1 MPTGRV
7 ETPLDVAPDHPAYA
21 GHFPGKPILPGVA
34 ILAEVL
40 AAIEAATARG
50 PQEWEVA
57 NAKFLVPVGP
67 GTALTLIHESTE
79 TGGVRFEVR
88 SADALVASGL
98 LARRKP

>member
-1 MPTGRV
+1 MPAGRV
-7 ETPLDVAPDHPAYA
+7 QTPLAIASDHPAFE

-57 NAKFLVPVGP
+57 NAKFLVPVEP
-67 GTALTLIHESTE
+67 GTALTLIHEPTG

-88 SADALVASGL
+88 SPAALVASGL

>member
-1 MPTGRV
+1 MAAGRV
-7 ETPLDVAPDHPAYA
+7 ETPLAFAPDHPAFE
-21 GHFPGKPILPGVA
+21 GHFPGTPILPGVA

-50 PQEWEVA
+50 PQEWEVS

-67 GTALTLIHESTE
+67 GTALTLIHQATE

-88 SADALVASGL
+88 SPEALVASGL